1 MATTIQKDGRQWH
14 VDSTG
19 INSLTRRYAIKL
31 DTNNLPSNG
40 ETPLVGYNLP
50 TIGSSHPSYS
60 NLKVQSYDVEEG
72 EDNEKKILNVTVNY
86 AFDDSSET
94 TGPEG
99 YEYRIE
105 HWGWDLGTSDQ
116 ELNTDISGNAV
127 LNSAKDPF
135 ENVPIIQVPTP
146 TFTKIVKYKNRM
158 SGWNTLVG
166 CVNEATVTIGGI
178 NFPKWTLLCN
188 IAEERLYGEEWMYR
202 YTVQL
207 KYKSCKAKLYGGSKE
222 EEIGWQLAIVDAG
235 IREIGPNGKKR
246 VILLPSFD
254 SNIDVAVTSPTL
266 LNGEG
271 KALDVNPDSEEPVQ
285 PYCGLFYAYISTSFK
300 DWMTAEQG

>member
-19 INSLTRRYAIKL
+19 INSLTRRYTITL

-50 TIGSSHPSYS
+50 IIGSSHPSYS

-86 AFDDSSET
+86 AFNDSSSS
-94 TGPEG
+94 GGSEG
-99 YEYRIE
+99 DEYHIE
-105 HWGWDLGTSDQ
+105 RWGWDLGTSDQ
-116 ELNTDISGNAV
+116 ELTTDISGNAV

-146 TFTKIVKYKNRM
+146 TFTKVVKYKNRKT
-158 SGWNTLVG
+158 GWNKLAG
-166 CVNEATVTIGGI
+166 CVNKEDVIIGGVT
-178 NFPKWTLLCN
+178 FPKWTLLCN
-188 IAEERLYGEEWMYR
+188 IAEERIYGEEWIYR

-207 KYKSCKAKLYGGSKE
+207 KYKSCKARLRGSSE
-222 EEIGWQLAIVDAG
+222 EKEIGWQLAIVDAG
-235 IREIGPNGKKR
+235 IREIGPDGKKR
-246 VILLPSFD
+246 VILLPSTD

-266 LNGEG
+266 LNGKG
-271 KALDVNPDSEEPVQ
+271 KALPISQDPEKPVK
-285 PYCGLFYAYISTSFK
+285 PYCGLFYAYIPTK
-300 DWMTAEQG
+300 IEKWMITELG

>member
-19 INSLTRRYAIKL
+19 INSLTRRYAITL

-40 ETPLVGYNLP
+40 ETPLNGYNLP
-50 TIGSSHPSYS
+50 IIGSSHPLYS

-86 AFDDSSET
+86 AFDDSSSS
-94 TGPEG
+94 GGSEG
-99 YEYRIE
+99 DEYNIE

-116 ELNTDISGNAV
+116 ELTTDISGNAV

-146 TFTKIVKYKNRM
+146 TFTKTVKYKDRK

-166 CVNEATVTIGGI
+166 CVNNADVTIGGI
-178 NFPKWTLLCN
+178 TFLKWTLLCN
-188 IAEERLYGEEWMYR
+188 ISEERIYGEEWMYR
-202 YTVQL
+202 YNVQL
-207 KYKSCKAKLYGGSKE
+207 KYKSTKARLYGKSE
-222 EEIGWQLAIVDAG
+222 EKEIGWQLAIVDAG
-235 IREIGPNGKKR
+235 IREIGPDGKKR
-246 VILLPSFD
+246 VILLPSTD

-266 LNGEG
+266 LDGKG
-271 KALDVNPDSEEPVQ
+271 KAIVIKPDSQEPVK
-285 PYCGLFYAYISTSFK
+285 PYCGLFYAYIPTSFE